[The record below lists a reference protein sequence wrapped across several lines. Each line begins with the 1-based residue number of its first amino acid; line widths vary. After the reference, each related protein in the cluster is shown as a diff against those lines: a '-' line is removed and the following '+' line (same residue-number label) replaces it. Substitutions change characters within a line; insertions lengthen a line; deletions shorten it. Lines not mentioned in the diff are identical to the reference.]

1 MVALTYFSSTNFF
14 SKYDDTIHCSKF
26 QKIGHGSVMK
36 KMKKQLITI
45 LIILTILCSAT
56 TVKEAYSDTVAP
68 TKLKIYVGPTSVLAD
83 NSTYNCI
90 FVQLQ
95 DSSNKPTRAAEDT
108 VISLSSSQTNIGSVD
123 PSITILKGQSYAS
136 ANFYATFSPG
146 ITVVAA
152 AATGFATVTAQITT
166 VGPVPNTVAVYG
178 FPSTLPADGNQYA
191 AIMVQ
196 LQDSSGTPAKA
207 PKDGV
212 PVTLSCSDT
221 LNVGAVSPTVIIPEG
236 KTYAIANFTT
246 TQVAQTQGKILSATV
261 TALSQGYA
269 SKTVTITT
277 TPITP
282 NPNQLKI
289 YTGPTQVLADQGS
302 YKQIVVELQ
311 NATGFV
317 GKVLSDVDVTVAS
330 SDQTIG
336 VVDQQLTIPQS
347 EGYAVATLTTTYK
360 AGSTTLTAVATD
372 LLRSQLSIT
381 TVGFTP
387 SKLAVY
393 CVPSILPSDSTT
405 YPAIQVQLQD
415 SQGRPAKDPQ
425 SDVTISLFSSQ
436 PTVGTVSPTL
446 TIPFGST
453 QATGTLTVTNAPGTN
468 TITAQASSYTTG
480 QATITT
486 YLIDLS
492 PTQITLT
499 ADPEAVNNSGKSQ
512 ITAYITADGTPVTGA
527 TTKFTSNNGGAFTTV
542 IDQGNGYYT
551 TNYTAPSFTKTTVCT
566 ITASVSKTG
575 YVDSLSTVDVT
586 VAPPSASIA
595 PTPTPSGTPLSN
607 SSQTSNTT
615 SVTNTTGTLKLLIT
629 DGDGNP
635 LCNASISSTVQ
646 PAGMDTL
653 IGVTNETGYAIF
665 DNATQGSY
673 TFSIVK
679 EGIDQVNKTINFKGQ
694 PLTYIAVSGGTAPST
709 DNTLPIVVVII
720 VAVVIAVIFGV
731 FVIKRRGNRKPKL
744 FEPPSKSPSASSTN
758 GSTLPF

>member
-1 MVALTYFSSTNFF
+1 
-14 SKYDDTIHCSKF
+14 
-26 QKIGHGSVMK
+26 MK

-45 LIILTILCSAT
+45 IIILTILCSLT
-56 TVKEAYSDTVAP
+56 SVKEAYSDTVAP
-68 TKLKIYVGPTSVLAD
+68 AKLKIYVGPTSVLAD
-83 NSTYNCI
+83 NSSYNCI

-108 VISLSSSQTNIGSVD
+108 AISLSSSQTNIGTVD
-123 PSITILKGQSYAS
+123 SSITILKGQSYAS

-146 ITVVAA
+146 ISVIAA

-166 VGPVPNTVAVYG
+166 IGPVPNTVAVYG
-178 FPSTLPADGNQYA
+178 FPSTLPADGNQYS

-221 LNVGAVSPTVIIPEG
+221 LNVGTVSPTVVIPEG
-236 KTYAIANFTT
+236 ETYAIANFTT
-246 TQVAQTQGKILSATV
+246 TQEAQTQGKILSATV
-261 TALSQGYA
+261 TAISQGYA
-269 SKTVTITT
+269 SKTVTIIT

-282 NPNQLKI
+282 NPTQLKI
-289 YTGPTQVLADQGS
+289 YAGPTQVLADQGS

-317 GKVLSDVDVTVAS
+317 GKVLSDVEVTVAS

-336 VVDQQLTIPQS
+336 AVDQQLTIPQG

-372 LLRSQLSIT
+372 LLRSQLSIA

-393 CVPSILPSDSTT
+393 CVPSMLPSDSTT

-436 PTVGTVSPTL
+436 PTVGTVSSTL
-446 TIPFGST
+446 TIPFGNT
-453 QATGTLTVTNAPGTN
+453 QATGTISVTNAPGTN

-527 TTKFTSNNGGAFTTV
+527 TTKFTSNNGGKLTTV
-542 IDQGNGYYT
+542 IDQGNGYYI
-551 TNYTAPSFTKTTVCT
+551 TNYTAPSFTKATVCT

-575 YVDSLSTVDVT
+575 YVNSLSTVDVT
-586 VAPPSASIA
+586 VAPPPA
-595 PTPTPSGTPLSN
+595 PTATPSPTATPLSN
-607 SSQTSNTT
+607 SSQTSNSTSTT
-615 SVTNTTGTLKLLIT
+615 NSTGTLKLLIT

-635 LCNASISSTVQ
+635 LYNASISSTVQ
-646 PAGMDTL
+646 PAGMEPL

-665 DNATQGSY
+665 NNAPQGSY

-679 EGIDQVNKTINFKGQ
+679 EGLDQVNKSINFKGQ
-694 PLTYIAVSGGTAPST
+694 AVTYIAVSSGTAPST
-709 DNTLPIVVVII
+709 DNSLMIAAVIIIVVV
-720 VAVVIAVIFGV
+720 VLVIFGV
-731 FVIKRRGNRKPKL
+731 LVIKRRRKSRPKI
-744 FEPPSKSPSASSTN
+744 FEPPRKIPNPASQLPQMEMVANS
-758 GSTLPF
+758 LPF